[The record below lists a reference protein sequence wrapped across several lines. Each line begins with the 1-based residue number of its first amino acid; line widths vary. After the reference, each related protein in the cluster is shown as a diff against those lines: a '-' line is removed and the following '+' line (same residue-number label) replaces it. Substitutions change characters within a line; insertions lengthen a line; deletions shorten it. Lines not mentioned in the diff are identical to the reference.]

1 MHPLRHLLSLTS
13 FLVALLP
20 TLAADW
26 PTYQADLARSGISP
40 DPLPDKL
47 TELWAWHSPHPP
59 QPAWQGEA
67 KWDGWNKVY
76 DLKPRQ
82 IFDRAFHPVIA
93 NGRVLFGSS
102 ADDKIHCLDARTG
115 KPLWTFYTEG
125 PIRFAP
131 SIAGNHVFFGS
142 DDGVVYCVTAA
153 DGQLVWSRRLGP
165 EDRRIPGNGRI
176 ISAWPIRTSVIAQE
190 GRVYA
195 TAGMFPS
202 ETVYLVA
209 LDAATG
215 DEIWRQTQNDLPAQ
229 GYLLASK
236 SRLYVPAGR
245 NNPVVCDLVT
255 GKRQRVVE
263 GAGGTYALL
272 TGDTLIFGPGKTGQ
286 LGVVDEGHSDQLASF
301 QGHHLVVTGNRSYLH
316 SDTEITALDRG
327 RYLELAGKRKQLS
340 GQQGVLVKK
349 LRDLEKKKAG
359 AAELGPLRE
368 QLADLG
374 QEIDKTTTAM
384 QDCRLWTVPCQ
395 WPDALILAGNAI
407 VVGGADEAAAFSV
420 TDGQRLWTQSVHG
433 RAYGLAAANG
443 QLWIA
448 TDQGTLHCFGTQPLR
463 AAR

>member
-1 MHPLRHLLSLTS
+1 MH
-13 FLVALLP
+13 ALLHHLSILCAALA
-20 TLAADW
+20 TLPVLATDW

-40 DPLPDKL
+40 DPLPATL
-47 TELWAWHSPHPP
+47 APLWSWQSPHPP

-82 IFDRAFHPVIA
+82 IFDRAFHPVVA

-102 ADDKIHCLDARTG
+102 ADDKVHCLDAQTG
-115 KPLWTFYTEG
+115 APVWAFYTEG
-125 PIRFAP
+125 PVRFAP
-131 SIAGNHVFFGS
+131 SVSGDRVYFGS
-142 DDGVVYCVTAA
+142 DDGKVYCITAS
-153 DGQLVWSRRLGP
+153 DGQLVWSRRVAP

-176 ISAWPIRTSVIAQE
+176 ISAWPIRTSVIVQE

-209 LDAATG
+209 MDAATG
-215 DEIWRQTQNDLPAQ
+215 EERWRETQKDLPAQ

-236 SRLYVPAGR
+236 SRLYIPAGR
-245 NNPVVCDLVT
+245 NNPVVCDIAT

-272 TGDTLIFGPGKTGQ
+272 TGDTLVFGPGKTGQ
-286 LGVVDEGHSDQLASF
+286 LGMVDEDQSDQLASF
-301 QGHHLVVTGNRSYLH
+301 QGHHLIVTGNRSYLH

-327 RYLELAGKRKQLS
+327 RYLELARQRKQLASQQS
-340 GQQGVLVKK
+340 GLVKK
-349 LRDLEKKKAG
+349 LRDLDKKKAT
-359 AAELGPLRE
+359 ASEMAPLRE
-368 QLADLG
+368 QVADLG
-374 QEIDKTTTAM
+374 QQIDKTTAGM

-395 WPDALILAGNAI
+395 WPDAMILAGDTL
-407 VVGGADEAAAFSV
+407 VVGGANETAAFAV
-420 TDGQRLWTQSVHG
+420 TNGQRLWTQPVQG

-448 TDQGTLHCFGTQPLR
+448 TDQGTLHCFANPTLR
-463 AAR
+463 ASR